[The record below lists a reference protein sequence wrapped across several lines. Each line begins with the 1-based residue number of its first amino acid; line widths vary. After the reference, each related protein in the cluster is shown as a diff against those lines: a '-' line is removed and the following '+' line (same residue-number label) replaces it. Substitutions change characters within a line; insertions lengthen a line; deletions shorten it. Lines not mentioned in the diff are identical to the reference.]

1 MALLKEQMLTDS
13 IEIKTTPEKVFDFF
27 FHLVDDESYRAWHP
41 DDHVALRWIKGHPW
55 EEGSVV
61 YAEEYIH
68 GKLHKLKFVI
78 TKLIPNRLIEYAP
91 TSWFLRMYFPKN
103 RFSVELKQEACIFTA
118 QGTIRVGWLIRT
130 FAKKMLERN
139 LSSVRKHMKEEGE
152 SLKRILEAD
161 TNSQNSNMESDTQ

>member
-55 EEGSVV
+55 EEGSVA
-61 YAEEYIH
+61 YTEEYIH

-78 TKLIPNRLIEYAP
+78 TKSIPNRLIEYTP

-103 RFSVELKQEACIFTA
+103 RFTVEPKQGACIFTA
-118 QGTIRVGWLIRT
+118 QSTLRVGWLIRT
-130 FAKKMLERN
+130 FAKKRLERS
-139 LSSVRKHMKEEGE
+139 LSSVRKHMKDKGE

-161 TNSQNSNMESDTQ
+161 REKENARA

>member
-1 MALLKEQMLTDS
+1 MTLLKEQMLTDS

-41 DDHVALRWIKGHPW
+41 DDHVAFRWIKGPPW

-78 TKLIPNRLIEYAP
+78 TKL
-91 TSWFLRMYFPKN
+91 FPKN
-103 RFSVELKQEACIFTA
+103 RVTVEPKQGACIFTA

-130 FAKKMLERN
+130 FAKKRLERG

-161 TNSQNSNMESDTQ
+161 TNSHNNNIDGDTQ